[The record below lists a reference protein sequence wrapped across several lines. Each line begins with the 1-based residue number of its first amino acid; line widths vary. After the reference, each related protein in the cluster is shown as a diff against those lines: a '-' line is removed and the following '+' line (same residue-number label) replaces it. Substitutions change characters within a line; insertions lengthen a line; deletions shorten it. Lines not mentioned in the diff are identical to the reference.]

1 MEKKKGTFKKIR
13 RGAGFILIPA
23 INYKSIV
30 NVWKSLIYFYRE
42 SRNKYEENKNIDIND
57 IDEKEKLS
65 FSKKDI
71 GKVKTLNIIAI
82 FVMLVYLISIL
93 LNTDSNIF
101 SNILSYLPLFM
112 ILSTLSFSLSYLKF
126 IMINNKRVKLK
137 AFIKEVKS
145 NIFLLIP

>member
-13 RGAGFILIPA
+13 KGAGFVLIPA

-30 NVWKSLIYFYRE
+30 NVWKSISYFYRE
-42 SRNKYEENKNIDIND
+42 SKNKYEENKNIDINN
-57 IDEKEKLS
+57 IDEKEKLA
-65 FSKKDI
+65 FNEKDV
-71 GKVKTLNIIAI
+71 GKVKVLNRVAI

-93 LNTDSNIF
+93 LNTNSNIF
-101 SNILSYLPLFM
+101 SNLLSYLPLFM

-126 IMINNKRVKLK
+126 IMLNNKRVKLK